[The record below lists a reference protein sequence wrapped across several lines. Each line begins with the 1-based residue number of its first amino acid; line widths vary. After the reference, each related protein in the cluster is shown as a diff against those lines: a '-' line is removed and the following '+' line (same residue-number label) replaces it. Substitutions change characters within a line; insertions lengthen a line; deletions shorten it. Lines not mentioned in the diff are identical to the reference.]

1 MHDMPLCIVFCMS
14 ICVCL
19 WTTRSISN
27 HIKSTSQLITS
38 YLNISWLFW
47 SNCTC
52 IVPVSTPK
60 SRLLHNRTKCPSHS
74 TQIEAKNGR
83 TNTWATDNQA
93 LPIQYDVYRIFIH
106 RMDTERA
113 KDSLIINRIICK
125 IVAGST
131 HWNAALLPSTTFY
144 VPVSSETKK
153 HPWELRNWPGLS
165 LSLQMKW
172 PDSSM
177 KNSRSTSFQSSS
189 IQITPSENVSVKNA
203 WTNITA
209 ADMYPLPCS
218 WWLSQPSFCQK

>member
-1 MHDMPLCIVFCMS
+1 MHDMPLRIVFCTS

-74 TQIEAKNGR
+74 TQIDTFKKRPNKHLSNGKSS
-83 TNTWATDNQA
+83 TPHTVWC
-93 LPIQYDVYRIFIH
+93 IQDIHISIH

-131 HWNAALLPSTTFY
+131 HWNAECCSPPPRSKK
-144 VPVSSETKK
+144 PVSSETKK
-153 HPWELRNWPGLS
+153 TSLRALAIGQVCLYCCRWNGLPVIINPNHQYHCCRYVPFALLLVAFPTLI
-165 LSLQMKW
+165 LSK
-172 PDSSM
+172 
-177 KNSRSTSFQSSS
+177 
-189 IQITPSENVSVKNA
+189 VKDA
-203 WTNITA
+203 SAEVFT
-209 ADMYPLPCS
+209 
-218 WWLSQPSFCQK
+218 